1 MGSRCLSVL
10 LNFMKDS
17 CRIKTSNSFC
27 YSLVGVEVD
36 DQIFVRFRTYIL
48 VYLLLC
54 IFCDFV
60 FVIMESLLW
69 PHWCR
74 GG

>member
-17 CRIKTSNSFC
+17 CG
-27 YSLVGVEVD
+27 LVGVEVD